1 MAKRQGRFDTPLP
14 LRFALCAIGLM
25 DGTTDVHR
33 ALAAGGCDAL
43 EVLATGDATRLVEHR
58 IDGGEQK
65 LVDGYEGGR
74 DAEEEQHGA
83 EDVGHGEADT
93 EAGIH
98 RVEDGDD
105 GDDEEEADDVG
116 REDAIMLAI
125 DAVAG
130 ETAEKQ
136 RDSEQNDHQ
145 NGVAAD
151 DDGREDGGDGDEG
164 GDCDGEVRGDGDGK
178 HC

>member
-1 MAKRQGRFDTPLP
+1 MRPCRCSMSDMLVRLA
-14 LRFALCAIGLM
+14 
-25 DGTTDVHR
+25 DGAADVHR

-43 EVLATGDATRLVEHR
+43 EILATDDATRLVEHR

-74 DAEEEQHGA
+74 DAEEKQHGA
-83 EDVGHGEADT
+83 EDVSHGEADT

-105 GDDEEEADDVG
+105 GEDEEEADDIG
-116 REDAIMLAI
+116 RDDAIVLAV

-136 RDSEQNDHQ
+136 RGSEQNDHQ

-151 DDGREDGGDGDEG
+151 DDGREDGGNGDEG
-164 GDCDGEVRGDGDGK
+164 GERNGEVRGDGDGK
-178 HC
+178 RGLSL